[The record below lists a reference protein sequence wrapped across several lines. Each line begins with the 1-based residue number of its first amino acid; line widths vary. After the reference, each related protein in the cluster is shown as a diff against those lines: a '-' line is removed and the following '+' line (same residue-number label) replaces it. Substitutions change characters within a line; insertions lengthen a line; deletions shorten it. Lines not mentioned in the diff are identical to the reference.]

1 MCIIAL
7 SCHLESSFKLILL
20 SQSSFNTHIMSFY
33 SDWSHSISVLDL
45 ALNYDNPHMSM
56 VKKNNI
62 YFMGVIWVL
71 SETISS
77 MSLKYNR

>member
-1 MCIIAL
+1 
-7 SCHLESSFKLILL
+7 
-20 SQSSFNTHIMSFY
+20 MSFY